1 MTLGIAVTGAV
12 GGGIN
17 TLVRVV
23 PLGGFMLGAAAS
35 LEVVRRVVTVGLS
48 SVGSLI
54 GASQNPMKHL
64 GLNGYD
70 EKDST
75 TVRETK
81 TAFKFYAEIN
91 PYAKMKFWNLVLT
104 AVGLLVVGALLC
116 NLATAV
122 AGPFNPLLNVTL
134 AFIKAP
140 IIVI

>member
-17 TLVRVV
+17 TLVRIV

-48 SVGSLI
+48 SVGFLI

-64 GLNGYD
+64 GLNEHPVG
-70 EKDST
+70 EA
-75 TVRETK
+75 K